1 MTVPPM
7 IRALKGE
14 TLDRPPFWFMRQ
26 AGRYLPEYRE
36 VRADAGGFLDL
47 CYAPAQAAEVTL
59 QPLRRYGMDAAILF
73 SDILVIPDAL
83 GQNVRFVQGE
93 GPKLDPITGPA
104 DVEALSLDRVAAHLA
119 PVLETVARVR
129 AALSPDQALIGF
141 AGAPFTVACY
151 MVEGGGS
158 KDHNAVRT
166 LAWAQPA
173 VMDRLMAMLVD
184 ATVAYLSAQIAA
196 GAQAVQVFDS
206 WAGVLPEPLFERLVI
221 EPTIEIVNRLRAD
234 HPDVP
239 IIGFPRGAGTLYA
252 RYAERTKVDALGLD
266 TAVPVEQAAA
276 LQKLCCVQGNLDP
289 ALLLAGGAPLLAEI
303 DRIREGLSGGPH
315 VFNLGHGISQFT
327 PPEHVAAAAARLREP
342 VRG

>member
-1 MTVPPM
+1 MTVPPL

-26 AGRYLPEYRE
+26 AGRYLPEYQE
-36 VRADAGGFLDL
+36 VRAQAGGFLDL
-47 CYAPAQAAEVTL
+47 CYTPDLAAEVTL

-83 GQNVRFVQGE
+83 GQEVRFVQGE
-93 GPKLDPITGPA
+93 GPKLDPITAAA
-104 DVEALSLDRVAAHLA
+104 DLDRLSLDGVADRLA

-129 AALSPDQALIGF
+129 AALTPDQALIGF

-158 KDHNAVRT
+158 KDHNAVRAM
-166 LAWAQPA
+166 AWAEPA
-173 VMDRLMAMLVD
+173 AMDRLMAMLVD
-184 ATVAYLSAQIAA
+184 ATVAYLSAQIKA

-206 WAGVLPEPLFERLVI
+206 WAGVLPEPLFDRLVVA
-221 EPTIEIVNRLRAD
+221 PTATIVDRLRAD
-234 HPDVP
+234 HPDIP
-239 IIGFPRGAGTLYA
+239 IIGFPRGAGSLYA
-252 RYAERTKVDALGLD
+252 AYARQTGVDALGLD

-276 LQKLCCVQGNLDP
+276 LQKICCVQGNLDP
-289 ALLLAGGAPLLAEI
+289 ALLLAGGPALLAEI
-303 DRIREGLSGGPH
+303 DRLRQGLAGGPH

-327 PPEHVAAAAARLREP
+327 PPEHVAAAADRLRTP
-342 VRG
+342 LAG